1 MLGRGRREVKGAGAI
16 DGRRRCSEDPPAA
29 CAWGNMPKGR
39 VSETIAQ
46 RVKRGIS
53 SGRLS
58 PGEKLPAEREMA
70 ERLGTSRVS
79 VREAYRS
86 LEEAGLISIK
96 RGAEGGA
103 FIADFDHAPV
113 SERLA
118 FMLRLGRTSHQEV
131 TEARLLL
138 EPPVA
143 RLAAR
148 RAEEGDLAQLA
159 TLLRQQ
165 ETAIKGGS
173 DTRRFDLQFH
183 RLVAQCAKNLPL
195 AILMNSMADLAVEEV
210 RRIDVT
216 RDVDEHIVNY
226 HGRIFDAIRR
236 RDEDAAHR
244 LMLRHIREVQ
254 ARLARALTR
263 QMEQGALVSAERAG
277 AAGGRK
283 RKRA

>member
-1 MLGRGRREVKGAGAI
+1 MA
-16 DGRRRCSEDPPAA
+16 
-29 CAWGNMPKGR
+29 KGR

-46 RVKRGIS
+46 RIRRSIS

-58 PGEKLPAEREMA
+58 AGEKLPAEREMA
-70 ERLGTSRVS
+70 ERMGTSRVS

-113 SERLA
+113 SRRLA
-118 FMLRLGRTSHQEV
+118 FMLRLGRTSHEEL

-148 RAEEGDLAQLA
+148 RAGEQDLAQIA
-159 TLLRQQ
+159 DLLRQQ
-165 ETAIKGGS
+165 EAAIADNE

-195 AILMNSMADLAVEEV
+195 TILMNSMADLELEAVH
-210 RRIDVT
+210 RIDIT
-216 RDVDEHIVNY
+216 RDVDRHIVNF
-226 HGRIFDAIRR
+226 HSRIFEAIRR
-236 RDEDAAHR
+236 RDEDAACR
-244 LMLRHIREVQ
+244 LMLRHVRDVQ
-254 ARLARALTR
+254 ARLGRAFARQMGRRVNGVVPAPARAR
-263 QMEQGALVSAERAG
+263 R
-277 AAGGRK
+277 
-283 RKRA
+283 

>member
-1 MLGRGRREVKGAGAI
+1 MAK
-16 DGRRRCSEDPPAA
+16 S
-29 CAWGNMPKGR
+29 R

-46 RVKRGIS
+46 RIKRAIS
-53 SGRLS
+53 RGRLS

-86 LEEAGLISIK
+86 LEEAGLIAIK

-103 FIADFDHAPV
+103 FITDFDHAPV
-113 SERLA
+113 SRRLA

-148 RAEEGDLAQLA
+148 RREEEDLAQLA
-159 TLLRQQ
+159 ALLRQQ
-165 ETAIKGGS
+165 EAAIRANG

-216 RDVDEHIVNY
+216 RDVDEHIVSY
-226 HGRIFDAIRR
+226 HRRIFDAIRR
-236 RDEDAAHR
+236 GDEDGAYR
-244 LMLRHIREVQ
+244 LMLRHVREVQ

-263 QMEQGALVSAERAG
+263 QMETGVMVGEERPAKPRRRRGA
-277 AAGGRK
+277 
-283 RKRA
+283 